1 LAIGAHFFQPLGVRR
16 ANEISLHVI
25 DASLRIHQVLIFF
38 SFNLDHSHNDSIN
51 HIHRLAF
58 VVFTLATF
66 WIVFNLFTVL
76 VHVTLDALDAVFF
89 LEDPILLRGTS
100 LVEAIDLLV
109 VVQAAIDGVHLLA
122 VVRSRLKINIVQR
135 VIAIV
140 YIVEAAFA
148 LLLIILRVQMVSYR
162 LMVLIILEVINVAA
176 TPMQVSLARLCIQ
189 RLNLILQSFVQK
201 DGI

>member
-1 LAIGAHFFQPLGVRR
+1 LAIGAHFFQTLGVRR

-122 VVRSRLKINIVQR
+122 VVRSRLKIHIVQR

-189 RLNLILQSFVQK
+189 SLNLILQSFVQK